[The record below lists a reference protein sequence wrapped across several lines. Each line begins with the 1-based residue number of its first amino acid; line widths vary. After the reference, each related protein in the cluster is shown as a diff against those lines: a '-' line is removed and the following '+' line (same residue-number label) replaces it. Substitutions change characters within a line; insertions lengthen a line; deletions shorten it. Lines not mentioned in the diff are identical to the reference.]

1 MEEIL
6 NEPKVKIPVQILFV
20 DDDENILRSLKRL
33 VIDEDLGVITANSG
47 EKALEILKENDNIG
61 VIISDQRMPEMK
73 GVDFLEKAKE
83 IKPDSLRILLTGY
96 SDINAAIDSI
106 NRGGTYRY
114 ITKPWNDEELLQIIR
129 EAVQRYS
136 LIKEI
141 KRLYEII
148 KKQNK
153 ELKLWNDQLQYF
165 VQEQTIEIQNNNKEL
180 QVLNKKLKDNLKNTI
195 IVFSGLLELRDKRIM
210 SHSKYVSEISVK
222 VAKSMNL
229 SDEEIESIAV
239 ASLLHDIGKIGIPDI
254 IFLKDT
260 DSLSPEEKKEY
271 MMHPVRGQS
280 AIDLIEDLRN
290 AGVLIRHHHE
300 WYNGAGFPDK
310 LKKDKIPLGSRII
323 AIADFV
329 DRTIRKFQSDNAIEL
344 TLSKLKE
351 ELWIRFDPE
360 LYDLIEPSV
369 KEVYSNFLPQT
380 GIKEIEL
387 YPKDLK
393 VGMVLSRDVRTG
405 TGVLLLSKGIE
416 LNEANIENLNRYYKL
431 DPSKNGVFVWVKS

>member
-136 LIKEI
+136 LIKEN

-239 ASLLHDIGKIGIPDI
+239 ASLLHDIGKIGIPDL

-351 ELWIRFDPE
+351 ELWIRFDPK
-360 LYDLIEPSV
+360 LYNLIEPSV